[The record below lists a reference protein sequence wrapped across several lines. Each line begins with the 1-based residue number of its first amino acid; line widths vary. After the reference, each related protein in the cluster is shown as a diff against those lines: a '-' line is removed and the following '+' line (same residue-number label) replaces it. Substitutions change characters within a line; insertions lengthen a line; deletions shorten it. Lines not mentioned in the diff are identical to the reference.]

1 MGAWDRLKSVFAVAE
16 EPKFLPSKLEASSQ
30 TALSCSIRLLPLGDR
45 GWITMQE
52 ARSLFSPLRDEY
64 AFGDIDER
72 GKAEIARFAAQRGH
86 HSEFD
91 FMPAEDR
98 VYFTRTVGG

>member
-1 MGAWDRLKSVFAVAE
+1 MRVWNRLKSAFEGAAE
-16 EPKFLPSKLEASSQ
+16 QNLPPKLDASSED
-30 TALSCSIRLLPLGDR
+30 ALSRSIRILPLGNR

-64 AFGDIDER
+64 AFGDSDEL
-72 GKAEIARFAAQRGH
+72 GKAEIARFAAQREH
-86 HSEFD
+86 HSDFD

-98 VYFTRTVGG
+98 VYFTRTAGG